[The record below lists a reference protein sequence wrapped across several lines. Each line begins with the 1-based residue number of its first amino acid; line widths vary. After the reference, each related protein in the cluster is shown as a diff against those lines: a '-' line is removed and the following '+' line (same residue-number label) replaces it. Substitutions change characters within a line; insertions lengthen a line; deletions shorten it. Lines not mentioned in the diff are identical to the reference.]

1 MHSEILQPVVV
12 LAAWT
17 MIIWI
22 WMYATRLPAM
32 GKVEGLD
39 AKNWVGGVGGDLDKV
54 LPAKTQWVAHN
65 YNHLHEAPTIFYAIS
80 IVLAMIGQG
89 DGFNATIAWVYVAL
103 RIAHSL
109 VQILWNRVMV
119 RFVLFLLSSIALLM
133 LVTHAGM
140 SIFSNHSPATENIA
154 CATATGDC

>member
-1 MHSEILQPVVV
+1 MHQHIPAILQPVVA

-32 GKVEGLD
+32 NRAGVDGTKMVGTTGRSLRD
-39 AKNWVGGVGGDLDKV
+39 DLVAKGEVR
-54 LPAKTQWVAHN
+54 ASWVADN
-65 YNHLHEAPTIFYAIS
+65 YNHLHEAPTVFYAIA

-89 DGFNATIAWVYVAL
+89 DNLNVGFAWAYVGL

-109 VQILWNRVMV
+109 VQLTFNRVLV
-119 RFVLFLLSSIALLM
+119 RFALFVLSTLALMGLVLHAAIA
-133 LVTHAGM
+133 VFH
-140 SIFSNHSPATENIA
+140 
-154 CATATGDC
+154 